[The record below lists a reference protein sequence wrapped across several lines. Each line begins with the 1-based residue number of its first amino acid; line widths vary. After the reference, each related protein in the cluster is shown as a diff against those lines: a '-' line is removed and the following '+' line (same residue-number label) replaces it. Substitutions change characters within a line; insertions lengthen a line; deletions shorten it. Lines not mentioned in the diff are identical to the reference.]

1 MTNVEMIL
9 KLMEP
14 ELDTIQLAKLKN
26 VLDTILR
33 TSRNVLPNEELIER
47 FKQQK
52 SLVGLKPSSLNGY
65 VTEVRAM
72 AKYYNDKSY
81 CDITT
86 ADMKDYLAYM
96 VKARNLQAATL

>member
-72 AKYYNDKSY
+72 ARYYNDKSY
-81 CDITT
+81 LNNHSNGRI
-86 ADMKDYLAYM
+86 MYLAAL
-96 VKARNLQAATL
+96 VL